1 MNQNNRK
8 CQWQQ
13 PKERT
18 VSPRPKVQTTP
29 LLEAHVDA
37 ELPQQLDFSFALL
50 FGLHVTTRIICFA
63 KALMGKFHTTRG
75 NRGCLSQ
82 RYQHRVLRC
91 APSLTVHL
99 GPLLSLL
106 AIRVL
111 GGLETFP
118 WLYSVSA
125 DSGSSKRGQL
135 SPSQDSM
142 LLADATE
149 NKLTS

>member
-82 RYQHRVLRC
+82 RYQHRDFAVRLPSRYTWGLSC
-91 APSLTVHL
+91 PCLPSGFWGDWRLFHGCILYQLTQGAP
-99 GPLLSLL
+99 
-106 AIRVL
+106 R
-111 GGLETFP
+111 GGNFP
-118 WLYSVSA
+118 QVRTPCCWLMQ
-125 DSGSSKRGQL
+125 RRI
-135 SPSQDSM
+135 
-142 LLADATE
+142 
-149 NKLTS
+149 N